1 MFGNAFKLSK
11 IFCDELIFRTKLF
24 EMIEENEVIYRH
36 VNVSHSLI
44 YFLIIAKTD
53 DIKNNSHIDQ
63 MSMRMR

>member
-1 MFGNAFKLSK
+1 
-11 IFCDELIFRTKLF
+11 
-24 EMIEENEVIYRH
+24 MIEENEVIYRH

>member
-11 IFCDELIFRTKLF
+11 IFCDKLICKIVVFKR
-24 EMIEENEVIYRH
+24 IEENLVIDRH

-44 YFLIIAKTD
+44 YFLIIAKID
-53 DIKNNSHIDQ
+53 DIKNNYHIDQ